1 MVLLTIY
8 GLGIVINRIKKG
20 KSSVKGLGIKKT
32 RIKLITMLLV
42 LIIDTRKASDL
53 PADSDISAAKYDEL
67 KVPGNKKYDPVKII
81 LRDKKTQ
88 LRSAKVQPDL
98 TEIATELNQK
108 PIIRLLLETN
118 QAKKKI
124 ISQVI
129 TSKSDIIVSFDEE
142 YLDPVISQKKTYDFR
157 S

>member
-1 MVLLTIY
+1 
-8 GLGIVINRIKKG
+8 
-20 KSSVKGLGIKKT
+20 
-32 RIKLITMLLV
+32 
-42 LIIDTRKASDL
+42 RKASDL

-108 PIIRLLLETN
+108 P
-118 QAKKKI
+118 
-124 ISQVI
+124 
-129 TSKSDIIVSFDEE
+129 
-142 YLDPVISQKKTYDFR
+142 
-157 S
+157 